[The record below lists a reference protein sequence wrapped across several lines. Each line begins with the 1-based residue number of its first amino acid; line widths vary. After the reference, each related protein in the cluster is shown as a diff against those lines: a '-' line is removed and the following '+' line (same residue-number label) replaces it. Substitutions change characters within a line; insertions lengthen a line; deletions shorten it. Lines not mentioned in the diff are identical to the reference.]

1 MKKILNDTEQQL
13 IVFEYLNNH
22 NASIRSIA
30 KKYNCSTHPINLA
43 IKNNSRNYTEQKKV
57 NDIFG
62 NIKVSAGLC
71 LEWQGQKNSQGYG
84 YVGYS
89 GKTRRV
95 NRLVYELVFGE
106 IPDGMFVCHTC
117 DNPSCINPQHLFLGT
132 PADNIQDMYNKN
144 RQNDNKNMPSG
155 ERHHNSKLKNS
166 DIPKIRRLLKSGRTQ
181 QNIAD
186 VFSVSQTTI
195 YEIAA
200 GRTWKN
206 A

>member
-1 MKKILNDTEQQL
+1 MRKIFRSTEQQL
-13 IVFEYLNNH
+13 IAFEYFNNH
-22 NASIRSIA
+22 KSSLRSLA
-30 KKYNCSTHPINLA
+30 KKHNCSTHPINLA
-43 IKNNSRNYTEQKKV
+43 IKNNSDDHIKQKKI
-57 NDIFG
+57 NDILG
-62 NIKVSAGLC
+62 KVKVSAGLC
-71 LEWQGQKNSQGYG
+71 LEWQGHKNSQGYG
-84 YVGYS
+84 YVGHG

-117 DNPSCINPQHLFLGT
+117 DNPSCVNPQHLFLGT
-132 PADNIQDMYNKN
+132 PADNMQDMYNKN

-155 ERHHNSKLKNS
+155 ERHHNSKLKNR
-166 DIPKIRRLLKSGRTQ
+166 DIHKIRRLLKNGRTQ
-181 QNIAD
+181 QYVAD

-206 A
+206 V